1 MFIGLSRGAGIW
13 MTSIIYCASLSD
25 MSNWMSAVIHSPD
38 AWEARTVRNTQE
50 GAAESRERILAA
62 AARLFRSE
70 GIAAVAVGDVM
81 RAAGMT
87 HGGFYK
93 HFDSKEA
100 LVAEAC
106 EHALAETRERMRARA
121 EQAKPGQE
129 LKAIV
134 DSYLSDRHRGHPG
147 HGCAIAALGGEVGRG
162 KGRAKK
168 VLAEGRASFAALIAR
183 YWPGAEAEANA
194 SAVVSS
200 MVGAMIS
207 ARIAG
212 DDGGEVLRA
221 ARRELHRRVDAAKKE
236 QKRRH

>member
-1 MFIGLSRGAGIW
+1 M
-13 MTSIIYCASLSD
+13 
-25 MSNWMSAVIHSPD
+25 
-38 AWEARTVRNTQE
+38 RNTKE

-70 GIAAVAVGDVM
+70 GIAAVGVADVM
-81 RAAGMT
+81 KSAGMT

-106 EHALAETRERMRARA
+106 AHALAETRERMRARA

-129 LKAIV
+129 LKTIV
-134 DSYLSDRHRGHPG
+134 DSYLSERHRDHPG
-147 HGCAIAALGGEVGRG
+147 HGCALAALGGEVGLG
-162 KGRAKK
+162 KGRTKK
-168 VLAEGRASFAALIAR
+168 VLAEGRANFAEMIAR
-183 YWPGAEAEANA
+183 YWPGGEAEANA
-194 SAVVSS
+194 SALVSS
-200 MVGAMIS
+200 MVGAMIT

-221 ARRELHRRVDAAKKE
+221 ARRELHRRIDAAKRGK
-236 QKRRH
+236 KRPH